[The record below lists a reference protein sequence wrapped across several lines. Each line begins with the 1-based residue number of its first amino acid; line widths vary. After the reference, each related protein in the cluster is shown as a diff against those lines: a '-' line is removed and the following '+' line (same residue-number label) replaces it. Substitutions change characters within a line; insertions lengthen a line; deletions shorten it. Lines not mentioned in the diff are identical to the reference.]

1 TSSPWTLDRII
12 DLRCPA
18 TLLTPS
24 PSFDG
29 QNAAIIGAP
38 DDAPARLGGIEVPT
52 LVLCGS
58 KDTLTTPADA
68 AEVAS
73 LVPGARLVTLKGAGH
88 GLMLEAAPDFNEA
101 VLRFLG
107 GVEHR
112 SATTSA
118 LG

>member
-1 TSSPWTLDRII
+1 
-12 DLRCPA
+12 
-18 TLLTPS
+18 
-24 PSFDG
+24 
-29 QNAAIIGAP
+29 
-38 DDAPARLGGIEVPT
+38 

-73 LVPGARLVTLKGAGH
+73 LIPDARVVTLRGAGH
-88 GLMLEAAPDFNEA
+88 GMMLEAAPDFNEA

-112 SATTSA
+112 STTTSA